1 MKTIEEIKNEVAIN
15 NGFESWSE
23 ISLYEVFDYFD
34 EVIKQCCDEQ
44 KIACAANAITMD
56 DPKDNGKYEIG
67 QVVDRESIL
76 STPNVAE
83 KQ

>member
-1 MKTIEEIKNEVAIN
+1 MKTIEKIKNQVAVK

-23 ISLYEVFDYFD
+23 ISLYEVCDYFD

-44 KIACAANAITMD
+44 KIACAASATANFNA
-56 DPKDNGKYEIG
+56 E
-67 QVVDRESIL
+67 VDKESIL

-83 KQ
+83 KP